1 MEQFSV
7 PLNNGCLQLN
17 DDGFWASILVALFTQ
32 GSNEIDF
39 VDDDVW
45 SQAGRVFL
53 FNHEGGPFCL
63 HSLRLC
69 NKPCGV

>member
-45 SQAGRVFL
+45 SQAGR
-53 FNHEGGPFCL
+53 
-63 HSLRLC
+63 
-69 NKPCGV
+69 GVSIES